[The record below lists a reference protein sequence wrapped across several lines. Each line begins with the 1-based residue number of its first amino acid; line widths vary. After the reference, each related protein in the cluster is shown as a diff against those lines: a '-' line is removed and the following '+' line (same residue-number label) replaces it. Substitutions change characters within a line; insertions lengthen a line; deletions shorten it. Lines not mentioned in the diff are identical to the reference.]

1 MQMEV
6 HIYLQMEIHILKLRA
21 KQLICESRYNDNI
34 KGPKPQDTQ
43 LGILK
48 ITYIKANNRSGGPI
62 WRNPGIMV
70 INRITLSNSTVG
82 KCTPMQVIKQPKP
95 RRASTTE
102 EQK

>member
-6 HIYLQMEIHILKLRA
+6 HIYLQMEIHTLKLRA

-62 WRNPGIMV
+62 WNYATE
-70 INRITLSNSTVG
+70 TL
-82 KCTPMQVIKQPKP
+82 
-95 RRASTTE
+95 ASWY
-102 EQK
+102 